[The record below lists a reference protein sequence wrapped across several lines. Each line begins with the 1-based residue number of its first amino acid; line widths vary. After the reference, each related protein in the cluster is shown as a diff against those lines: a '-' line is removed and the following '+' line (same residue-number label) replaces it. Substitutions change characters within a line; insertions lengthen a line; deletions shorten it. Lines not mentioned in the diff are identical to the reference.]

1 MTHSHNVT
9 VVIQTP
15 IGEVHAECRVT
26 PAERERFTGGMPATD
41 PPDPGEA
48 EIVGRVYTVVSEV
61 REATLTRKGLVAVIE
76 TDIDDPAAILF
87 WTPRVIIDNKTGHAP
102 GPIKSTDRRDINNY
116 TSLEA
121 MILDKAM
128 EEA

>member
-9 VVIQTP
+9 IVIQTP

-26 PAERERFTGGMPATD
+26 PAERERFTGGMPVVD

-48 EIVGRVYTVVSEV
+48 EIVGDVWLNGWSCGD
-61 REATLTRKGLVAVIE
+61 EAERIYIE
-76 TDIDDPAAILF
+76 DPTAILF
-87 WTPRVIIDNKTGHAP
+87 WTPRVTKRDWSEFLGKWLIQV
-102 GPIKSTDRRDINNY
+102 STDRRDINNY

>member
-1 MTHSHNVT
+1 MPHNVT
-9 VVIQTP
+9 VVVQTP
-15 IGEVHAECRVT
+15 IGEVHAECSVT
-26 PAERERFTGGMPATD
+26 PAERERFRGGMPATD

-87 WTPRVIIDNKTGHAP
+87 WTPKKWYPVAHPEGAKIAE
-102 GPIKSTDRRDINNY
+102 RRDINNY